1 VCPGGVGLPRGIGFH
16 GVKVGVVALD
26 GTKMKGN
33 ASLAANRTYEYLEE
47 EVKRMLQEAE
57 EKDAEEDALYGEG
70 HRGDELP
77 AQLAN

>member
-1 VCPGGVGLPRGIGFH
+1 
-16 GVKVGVVALD
+16 
-26 GTKMKGN
+26 MKGN

>member
-1 VCPGGVGLPRGIGFH
+1 
-16 GVKVGVVALD
+16 VVALD

-77 AQLAN
+77 AQLANRESRLARLKEAKA